1 MTDLY
6 MQKEKWGGEQIK
18 FRRSRKV
25 RLKIGNYGV
34 TEVKRREFSIHITA
48 EYCLEVTEVKNRK

>member
-1 MTDLY
+1 MFCT
-6 MQKEKWGGEQIK
+6 KNGGQLLAQIK